1 MKSLCSNEDP
11 GQPKILNTSPAH
23 AGDTGWI
30 PGPGR
35 FHIPWRN
42 YACGPQHLKPMRSR
56 ACAPQ
61 PEKPL
66 QWETW
71 APQQTVA
78 LFATIRENPSTATK
92 TQDSWKKIKKICL
105 SSYLKKTL
113 SQSWQYPM
121 FGILGKGLTIYMCVC
136 VYIPYVWNLNYATN
150 NLIYKTGSQR

>member
-42 YACGPQHLKPMRSR
+42 YARGPQHLKPMRSR

-66 QWETW
+66 QREIW
-71 APQQTVA
+71 AQQRAA
-78 LFATIRENPSTATK
+78 LFTTIRENPSIATK
-92 TQDSWKKIKKICL
+92 TQGSWKKIKKICL
-105 SSYLKKTL
+105 SSYLEKTL

-121 FGILGKGLTIYMCVC
+121 LGILGKGLATYMCVYIYPVC
-136 VYIPYVWNLNYATN
+136 VKSKLCQ
-150 NLIYKTGSQR
+150 K